1 MLNRKVICADGF
13 GMSVQA
19 NENSYCVPRETMAE
33 VYTQV
38 EIGFPSEKEEL
49 IIDWAE
55 DRDRPTETVYPYV
68 PVSVVTNVIAK
79 HGGVV
84 SGEVPAGVA
93 RLEAINGEFKIP
105 LLEIALYADVI
116 SIG

>member
-13 GMSVQA
+13 AMSVQA
-19 NENSYCVPRETMAE
+19 NENAYCAPRATRAE

-55 DRDRPTETVYPYV
+55 ERERPTETVYAYV

-79 HGGVV
+79 HGGIV
-84 SGEVPAGVA
+84 SGDVPPGVP
-93 RLEAINGEFKIP
+93 RLEAIDGRFKIP
-105 LLEIALYADVI
+105 
-116 SIG
+116 IG